1 MAGGNYKKSSNEV
14 EPAPSDDCELSYRTD
29 LANAVG
35 LIVATPLHYIG
46 QDGEVIW
53 GMPDGA
59 MSFSDDVW
67 VEFRQVMESIFN
79 NAVERHL
86 PEGVE
91 PVRRALSHRYDR
103 PPAAQSWP
111 ELAMW
116 IWDNALPVLGA
127 FDILVSAGRILLETK
142 RSVNEWFQKK
152 SVEVTE
158 GVVSQE
164 QRGIRER
171 GFTLEPRIS
180 FTQAD
185 VAALAAMDAH
195 DRYGTTT
202 GVQINVFPRSLPG
215 FGGPSFPAAPT
226 TYMVRIADGPRVLV
240 YQFNSEGAVV
250 EHFLLSGDKIT
261 QLQIPDDLGAETH
274 FRSMETYP
282 GITIKTAGQN

>member
-1 MAGGNYKKSSNEV
+1 MAGGKDQAHSECI
-14 EPAPSDDCELSYRTD
+14 PAPSDDYELSYRTD

-46 QDGEVIW
+46 QDKEVIW

-116 IWDNALPVLGA
+116 IWDNALQVLGA
-127 FDILVSAGRILLETK
+127 FDILVSTGRILIETK
-142 RSVNEWFQKK
+142 RGVNEWFQKK

-164 QRGIRER
+164 QREIHER

-195 DRYGTTT
+195 DRYGVTT
-202 GVQINVFPRSLPG
+202 GVQINVFPRSIPG
-215 FGGPSFPAAPT
+215 FGGPSFPGAPT
-226 TYMVRIADGPRVLV
+226 TYLVRLVDGPRVLV
-240 YQFNSEGAVV
+240 YQINSEGIVA
-250 EHFLLSGDKIT
+250 EHFLLSGDRIT
-261 QLQIPDDLGAETH
+261 PLQIPNEFGFQTH
-274 FRSMETYP
+274 FQIIETYP
-282 GITIKTAGQN
+282 GINIKPSRQQ